1 MARMQERPGGP
12 AGTGEQRAL
21 ERAAASVRARVRSAR
36 ADSTPPANPA
46 LVRGVLW
53 GCVVVVLLG
62 LPALALASIELPIVP
77 GFTWAYVTVYALTGF
92 MTVVLLAQASLEPW
106 SWSLTLLVAAYV
118 YSALATIPFLLSFP
132 GAFTSDSTPLLGA
145 TPSAPW
151 TFFLWQGGFLVLLL
165 ASTLLLRRDLGR
177 EDAGATPMPDASR
190 SQMQPG
196 VGAAVAIGGAAAVLL
211 SVTALGAGSLLPDLL
226 GTLAEEQ
233 ETTAFRVLS
242 GAVVA
247 LGLVVLVVA
256 IALARRDGE
265 LRVWLVPVVLLTT
278 IQVLQL
284 PRSGRYHL
292 GWYAPRL
299 VGMLAAT
306 ILLVVLLVE
315 VRRQTQS
322 LAEERALTTVQ
333 RRHTGFDPLTG
344 LVNRENLLNQL
355 DGVTGEVSLGV
366 ILLNVNGMSD
376 INEAVGNRGGDE
388 VLIGIRDRM
397 LPALRPEDV
406 LARYGGDVFAVVRRS
421 PQDEDE
427 VQRIAAALTEALA
440 RPFALGGMT
449 LVVSATVGAV
459 FCDDHGRAHRD
470 VVRLADA
477 ALKTARRAGRGSTN
491 VVHVGD
497 GTEASTPRLAV
508 ELELRRALD
517 EGRVYCDYQPVVVP
531 STRKVVAVEALAR
544 IRLANGGTLPPV
556 LFIPVAA
563 EVGLLDRLTEQV
575 LAMACEQAEAWA
587 RAGTPLPV
595 AINIAP
601 SWVTSANVRLIE
613 ATLDERGL
621 PASSLTLEITEDQA
635 ADLSVEELALLHEL
649 VRRGMG
655 LAIDDFGTGYASL
668 ASFRDVPSTVLKI
681 DRSFVNGMLRSQANF
696 DLVSSMV
703 ELAHR
708 FDKTVVA
715 EGVETLDELAALAA
729 LTCDHVQGFLT
740 GRPMP
745 AEEIP
750 LGLRAV
756 VAPVEPTL
764 TG

>member
-1 MARMQERPGGP
+1 
-12 AGTGEQRAL
+12 
-21 ERAAASVRARVRSAR
+21 
-36 ADSTPPANPA
+36 
-46 LVRGVLW
+46 VRGVLW
-53 GCVVVVLLG
+53 GCVVIVLLG

-77 GFTWAYVTVYALTGF
+77 GFTWAYVTVYALTGL
-92 MTVVLLAQASLEPW
+92 MTAVLLSQASLEPW

-132 GAFTSDSTPLLGA
+132 GAFTSDSAPLLGSA
-145 TPSAPW
+145 PSAPW
-151 TFFLWQGGFLVLLL
+151 AFFLWQGGFLLMLLV
-165 ASTLLLRRDLGR
+165 STLLRRRDLRR
-177 EDAGATPMPDASR
+177 EESEGAPRETARASR
-190 SQMQPG
+190 VGPG
-196 VGAAVAIGGAAAVLL
+196 VGAAMAIGIAAAALLSITTLGAA
-211 SVTALGAGSLLPDLL
+211 GLLPDLL

-242 GAVVA
+242 WGVVV
-247 LGLVVLVVA
+247 LGLVVLAAA

-278 IQVLQL
+278 IQALQL
-284 PRSGRYHL
+284 PQSGRYHL

-306 ILLVVLLVE
+306 VLLVVLLVE

-322 LAEERALTTVQ
+322 LAEERALTAVQ

-344 LVNRENLLNQL
+344 LVNRENLLGQL

-366 ILLNVNGMSD
+366 VLLNINGMSD
-376 INEAVGNRGGDE
+376 VNEAIGNRGGDE
-388 VLIGIRDRM
+388 VLVGVRDRM
-397 LPALRPEDV
+397 LPAIRTDDV

-421 PQDEDE
+421 PQDEAE
-427 VQRIAAALTEALA
+427 VQALANALTAALAE
-440 RPFALGGMT
+440 PFVLGGMQ

-477 ALKTARRAGRGSTN
+477 ALKSARRSGRGATHL
-491 VVHVGD
+491 VHVGD

-517 EGRVYCDYQPVVVP
+517 EHRVFCDYQPVVVP

-544 IRLANGGTLPPV
+544 IRLADGGALPPV

-563 EVGLLDRLTEQV
+563 EAGLLDRLTEQV
-575 LAMACEQAEAWA
+575 LAMACDQAAAWA
-587 RAGTPLPV
+587 AAGTPLPV

-601 SWVTSANVRLIE
+601 TWVTAANVRLIE
-613 ATLDERGL
+613 STLDERGL
-621 PASSLTLEITEDQA
+621 TASSLTLEITEDQA

-649 VRRGMG
+649 ARRGMG

-696 DLVSSMV
+696 DLVASMV

-729 LTCDHVQGFLT
+729 LRCDHVQGYLT

-745 AEEIP
+745 AEEIR

-756 VAPVEPTL
+756 VAPAEPTL